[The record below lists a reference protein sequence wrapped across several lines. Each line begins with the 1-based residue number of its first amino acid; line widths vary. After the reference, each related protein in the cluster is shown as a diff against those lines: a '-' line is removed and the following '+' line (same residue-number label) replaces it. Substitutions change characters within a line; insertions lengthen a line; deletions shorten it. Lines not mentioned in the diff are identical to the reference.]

1 MLGVVLTRA
10 QSEAAVAWIAGER
23 TGATSVTLTEME
35 ARLDELAHNPVYSDD
50 DEDDT
55 NSQASPPLSPGT
67 DPPLSPGSDP
77 PASPGSDFSN

>member
-1 MLGVVLTRA
+1 MDALLQLDMDGKPLSHGGKR
-10 QSEAAVAWIAGER
+10 WIKTVE
-23 TGATSVTLTEME
+23 
-35 ARLDELAHNPVYSDD
+35 
-50 DEDDT
+50 DEDET